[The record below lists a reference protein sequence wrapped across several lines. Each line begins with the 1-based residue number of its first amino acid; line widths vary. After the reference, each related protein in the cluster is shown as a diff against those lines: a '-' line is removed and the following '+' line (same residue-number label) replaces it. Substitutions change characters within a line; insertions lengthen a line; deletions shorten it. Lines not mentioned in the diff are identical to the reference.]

1 MAPTVVAFYFCG
13 SMSDRGT
20 GRPKVKRACLVK
32 MGPFSW
38 ATVPVVKMAFYPFGN
53 GRKRVICMGEQNGA
67 GLSKQA
73 QNNLWY

>member
-38 ATVPVVKMAFYPFGN
+38 ATVPVVKMAFYPF
-53 GRKRVICMGEQNGA
+53 
-67 GLSKQA
+67 
-73 QNNLWY
+73 